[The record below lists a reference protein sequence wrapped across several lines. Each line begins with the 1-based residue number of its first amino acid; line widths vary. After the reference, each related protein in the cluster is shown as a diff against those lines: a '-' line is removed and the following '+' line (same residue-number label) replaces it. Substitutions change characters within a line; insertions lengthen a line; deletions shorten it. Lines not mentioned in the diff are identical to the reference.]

1 MSKRIVTGE
10 VERCLISC
18 FFKDPGWLGEIGEH
32 LKPDFFSFVPNQ
44 KIFSA
49 IKTLY
54 AETKTLDEHLLI
66 SRLNLMGLSSVEGLD
81 VSDYV
86 TSISHMSINLDAKI
100 AYLDELTKF
109 HWSRQTYKKLIQAQ
123 KYIETSLENPEINFR
138 DILSGTEKI
147 VTDAMT
153 IESVLGEDESFT
165 DINGD
170 MESLLNE
177 GVGNKDELGLPSPFP
192 IFNRWYGQFMIGG
205 LYVFAASSKVGKSSF
220 LSALTDHFVE
230 IGMKREKGKIRV
242 LFIDTEM
249 TKREVACRK
258 MAAKSGVNAFYYL
271 NGKFAED
278 KDRLER
284 TQESLPSFKDKAG
297 TIYHHYL
304 PTADI
309 QKIESVSKRFH
320 SKFVGPDDI
329 FVCILDYLK
338 FAGNEDR
345 TAGNG
350 GQALK
355 EYELIGMKT
364 DLMKQLAEKL
374 PRTISI
380 TAIQTN
386 RSSEIAQADRV
397 KWYSTGIFSL
407 TRKTPEEIGTE
418 GNKFGSHKLNMI
430 VVRNLG
436 EFADES
442 GPFEV
447 AEGNQTVWVENHINL
462 NFSNF
467 RVTEAGTYKDVI
479 AALGSAGQ
487 LTPRQTSSDRNKAT
501 YSKYSQKS

>member
-1 MSKRIVTGE
+1 MTKKVSTGE
-10 VERCLISC
+10 IERCLISC
-18 FFKDPGWLGEIGEH
+18 FFKDPGWLGEVGEH
-32 LKPDFFSFVPNQ
+32 LKPDFFAFPANQ

-49 IKTLY
+49 IKTLFS
-54 AETKTLDEHLLI
+54 ETKTLDEHLLI
-66 SRLNLMGLSSVEGLD
+66 SRLNLMGLRTVEGLD
-81 VSDYV
+81 IADYV
-86 TSISHMSINLDAKI
+86 SSISHMAINLTAKL
-100 AYLDELTKF
+100 AYLEELTKF
-109 HWSRQTYKKLIQAQ
+109 HWARQTYKKLQEAQ
-123 KYIETSLENPEINFR
+123 KFIENSLEKPELSFR

-147 VTDAMT
+147 VTDAVT

-177 GVGNKDELGLPSPFP
+177 GVGNGDLGLSSPFP
-192 IFNRWYGQFMIGG
+192 TFNRWYGQFMIGG
-205 LYVFAASSKVGKSSF
+205 LYVFAASSKVGKSTF
-220 LSALTDHFVE
+220 LSAITDHFVE
-230 IGMKREKGKIRV
+230 LGMKRKKGKIRI

-258 MAAKSGVNAFYYL
+258 MAAQSGVNAFYYL

-278 KDRLER
+278 KDHLEK
-284 TQESLPSFKDKAG
+284 TQHSLPGFQEKAG
-297 TIYHHYL
+297 TIFHHYL

-309 QKIESVSKRFH
+309 HKIESVAKRFH

-329 FVCILDYLK
+329 FVCVLDYLK

-407 TRKTPEEIGTE
+407 TRKSPEEIGKE
-418 GNKFGSHKLNMI
+418 NNKFGTHKMNMI

-442 GPFEV
+442 GPFEIS
-447 AEGNQTVWVENHINL
+447 EGNQTVWVENHINL

-479 AALGSAGQ
+479 ATLGSAGQ
-487 LTPRQTSSDRNKAT
+487 LTPKPNASERNKLT
-501 YSKYSQKS
+501 YQKHSKA